1 MLCALQCAYPRARV
15 LVTAPTHNAVD
26 NVMRKYVTRI
36 RNSPILRAQQPHPL
50 RVSSEV
56 RKVTEDLR
64 AFTCDA
70 AAGSEVHSNHRA
82 MDKAKKLIKQCDAAF
97 TTCIGAGVGLLR
109 REMFDIVI
117 VDEASQQTEPASL
130 VPLFK
135 GCAKAILVGDH
146 VQLRPTVNQH
156 ALAVDFDIS
165 LFERL
170 FLRSI
175 QTDPAREDVG
185 AETGSSVD
193 GLKTL
198 MLDTQYRMH
207 PDICEFSSLEFY
219 NGKLRSGVTGGDRPL
234 FRSQFPFPSL
244 PGSHELGRAVF
255 VECAAREAMGQMS
268 KENAGQAN
276 LCKHI
281 CTLLTTARD
290 REGKD
295 NKNVSADTADQTV
308 AVLAPYSRQVELPQ
322 RVLSDVKG
330 VEISSIDGFQGREAD
345 VVVFITVRC
354 NEHRDIGFLKDLRRM
369 NVALTGARTAL
380 IVIGNRST
388 LTEGDADDQST
399 LDPDLY
405 TIVAQTIALT
415 EYLFARLKQIGVGAI
430 HGLPG
435 DFNLTLLDYVEPCG
449 LTWVGK
455 ANELNDGETKST
467 VVPFSTLLER
477 GCELCPPLRTPKGQ
491 SFATKNLTVRDTS
504 SAVEGSTMHQ
514 GSRAALLEKYVSIRS
529 A

>member
-399 LDPDLY
+399 L
-405 TIVAQTIALT
+405 VW
-415 EYLFARLKQIGVGAI
+415 KQLVS
-430 HGLPG
+430 
-435 DFNLTLLDYVEPCG
+435 
-449 LTWVGK
+449 
-455 ANELNDGETKST
+455 ELN
-467 VVPFSTLLER
+467 VVAIDP
-477 GCELCPPLRTPKGQ
+477 PKGD
-491 SFATKNLTVRDTS
+491 AP
-504 SAVEGSTMHQ
+504 
-514 GSRAALLEKYVSIRS
+514 
-529 A
+529 